1 MRKILFD
8 LDGTLINSQSRL
20 YCLFA
25 ELCKEN
31 NFSYTEYWSLKRNFL
46 PQKVLLEKF
55 LHYSEDQIKL
65 FNKLFLEKVEEPKRM
80 QLDTPVA
87 GILEALKTLKRNHSL
102 YIVTNRQS
110 HHETVKQIE
119 RFGWTNFF
127 EGILVTQ
134 QKVHKLDVIKNN
146 LQTTTEDVFVT
157 DTGEDIA
164 TAHQLGL
171 IAVAVT
177 WGISN
182 KKLLQQYNPDYIIDT
197 VSDLINLSV
206 FKC

>member
-55 LHYSEDQIKL
+55 FHYSEDQINL

-134 QKVHKLDVIKNN
+134 QKIHKLDVIKKQLTNN
-146 LQTTTEDVFVT
+146 YRGCLCNRY
-157 DTGEDIA
+157 
-164 TAHQLGL
+164 
-171 IAVAVT
+171 
-177 WGISN
+177 W
-182 KKLLQQYNPDYIIDT
+182 
-197 VSDLINLSV
+197 
-206 FKC
+206 